1 MRLGDAGL
9 ESGPSQRR
17 DHQGDDAPAGGI
29 RAAPGVRAAFIPRD
43 EQRPTVAECRR
54 VEDGGHLVAEPGVP
68 GRDGTVVHVVA
79 HVGRDPDVV
88 GDRSAREIRTELGEG
103 HHVRAAARRIGTD
116 VVVVDPGIVLLH
128 VGIGIAHEAR
138 RRHALEVRLPAPATA
153 LDLVREVRRADPT
166 GGAVARDAEGA
177 AGRHGEV
184 IRQARMANAVVLC
197 RQPIALRQPIDVR
210 SGAIPNQAAR
220 LLVFHHDR
228 EYVAEGRQRRSWSGG
243 RSRRRCGCRS
253 WRWCRSGRGR
263 WSR

>member
-1 MRLGDAGL
+1 M
-9 ESGPSQRR
+9 
-17 DHQGDDAPAGGI
+17 
-29 RAAPGVRAAFIPRD
+29 
-43 EQRPTVAECRR
+43 
-54 VEDGGHLVAEPGVP
+54 
-68 GRDGTVVHVVA
+68 HVVA

-88 GDRSAREIRTELGEG
+88 RDRSTREIRTQLGEG
-103 HHVRAAARRIGTD
+103 HHVRGAARGIGPD

-177 AGRHGEV
+177 ARRHGEV
-184 IRQARMANAVVLC
+184 VRQARMADAVILC

-220 LLVFHHDR
+220 LLVLHDDR
-228 EYVAEGRQRRSWSGG
+228 EYVAEGRER
-243 RSRRRCGCRS
+243 RSRRRGRNR
-253 WRWCRSGRGR
+253 RWCRSGRGR